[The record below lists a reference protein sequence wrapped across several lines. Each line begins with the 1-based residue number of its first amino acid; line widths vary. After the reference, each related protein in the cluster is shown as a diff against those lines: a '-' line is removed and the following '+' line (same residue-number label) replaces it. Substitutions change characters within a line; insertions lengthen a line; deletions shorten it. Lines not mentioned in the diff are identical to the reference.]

1 MEERFKSAI
10 TVSAIILNEDNNEVL
25 LQKRCNTGYMDGMY
39 AIVAGHLEDNESL
52 LSGVIREVKEEINL
66 DLLEEDVSFVC
77 IIRSGNNPSY
87 INSYFKCSKYNGI
100 VKNKEVDKCSSLKWF
115 NINNL
120 PDNIIPN
127 DKRAIKNMINN
138 KVLDE
143 YDF

>member
-1 MEERFKSAI
+1 M
-10 TVSAIILNEDNNEVL
+10 
-25 LQKRCNTGYMDGMY
+25 
-39 AIVAGHLEDNESL
+39 
-52 LSGVIREVKEEINL
+52 
-66 DLLEEDVSFVC
+66 
-77 IIRSGNNPSY
+77 
-87 INSYFKCSKYNGI
+87 
-100 VKNKEVDKCSSLKWF
+100 EVDKCSSLKWF